1 VSRFVALRIGFVV
14 AIVGLTSADIP
25 ATAQTETAPLR
36 GTVTAAGQ
44 PLADGRVVLYV
55 GDRSEATQLGEA
67 RTDSSGLFQL
77 SYTPPKQGVLYVE
90 VTTAASSKLTLR
102 SVVGVAGDTNGVAP
116 TPSAEV
122 TVNELTTAA
131 TSFALAQFSEQ
142 NGISGPTPGLQN
154 AAATSFS
161 LANMVDGT
169 AGAVVTNDDNGTKND
184 TLATLGT
191 LANLVSLCAPSS
203 PARCGELLQL
213 STPSGGETPANT
225 AAALVNLARNPALAP
240 RQLFQLARGIDTVA
254 PALTSAPGAWT
265 LVLLYTEPDLYASGR
280 IAIDST
286 GNLWSS
292 NNWLPGTQ
300 NPSEYVTVL
309 SPVGEPTLG
318 SPLTGNGMKAG
329 AWGAAFDNDG
339 NGWFGSFGGNAMV
352 QYGPDGEPISPA
364 TGWTNGN
371 LDHPQGNAVDQ
382 KGNVWIAN
390 NFGPESA
397 PGEGNVV
404 VYPGGDASEA
414 ITITGGGL
422 NHPFAVQID
431 GYGRAWVSNAGP
443 GGAKLVNTRAA
454 IAIGKFAGS
463 VTVIDTDFKPTSF
476 SPIENSAFKWPL
488 GIAVDSKNNA
498 WVSNF
503 FSSTV
508 TEMQSDGTVAGD
520 YKLPKGTTPW
530 SLAIDGSDRV
540 WVAGFADPAVW
551 VMCGVNTAACP
562 SGSATG
568 AIVSPESGLRS
579 KAFQHF
585 TSVQID
591 QSGNVWLSNNW
602 SQLVPPVGGTGI
614 AEIVGA
620 ATPVCTPLQPL
631 PVKPLASSDT
641 PCAQQQAVAVPQTS
655 DGDSS
660 GVSLWVWAAVAIA
673 VVLIA
678 GIAWLVLRRRATAWP

>member
-1 VSRFVALRIGFVV
+1 MNRFVALRIGLVV
-14 AIVGLTSADIP
+14 AIILVASPVIP
-25 ATAQTETAPLR
+25 SGAQAEPTPLR
-36 GTVTAAGQ
+36 GKVTAAGQ

-55 GDRSEATQLGEA
+55 GERSAVTELGEA
-67 RTDSSGLFQL
+67 ETDSSGSFQL
-77 SYTPPKQGVLYVE
+77 SYTSPQQGVLYVE
-90 VTTAASSKLTLR
+90 VTTTASSKLTLR
-102 SVVGVAGDTNGVAP
+102 SVVGVAGDTGGVGPAP
-116 TPSAEV
+116 STDV

-131 TSFALAQFSEQ
+131 TSFSLAQFSEQ
-142 NGISGPTPGLQN
+142 DGISGPSPGLQN
-154 AAATSFS
+154 AAATAFN

-169 AGAVVTNDDNGTKND
+169 AGAVVTNEDNGANND

-203 PARCGELLQL
+203 SARCDELLRL
-213 STPSGGETPANT
+213 STPPGGETPPNT

-240 RQLFQLARGIDTVA
+240 RQLFQLVRGVDTAA

-265 LVLLYTEPDLYASGR
+265 LVLLYTEPDLYSSGR
-280 IAIDST
+280 IAIDAA
-286 GNLWSS
+286 GNVWSS
-292 NNWLPGTQ
+292 NNWLPGTK

-309 SPVGEPTLG
+309 SPTGEPTLG
-318 SPLTGNGMKAG
+318 SPLTGNGMKGG

-339 NGWFGSFGGNAMV
+339 NGWFGSFGGDAMV
-352 QYGPDGEPISPA
+352 QYGPEGTPISPA

-371 LDHPQGNAVDQ
+371 LDHPQGTAVDQ
-382 KGNVWIAN
+382 QGNVWIAN

-397 PGEGNVV
+397 PGQGNVV
-404 VYPGGDASEA
+404 VYPKGDASKA

-431 GYGRAWVSNAGP
+431 GYGRAWVSNAGL
-443 GGAKLVNTRAA
+443 GGAKLVNTRADVL
-454 IAIGKFAGS
+454 IGKFGGS

-488 GIAVDSKNNA
+488 GIAVDSENNA
-498 WVSNF
+498 WVANF
-503 FSSTV
+503 FGSTV

-520 YKLPKGTTPW
+520 YKLPKGSIPW

-551 VMCGVNTAACP
+551 VLCGVDTAACP
-562 SGSATG
+562 PGTAVG
-568 AIVSPESGLRS
+568 AIVSPKLGLRS
-579 KAFQHF
+579 EAFQHF

-620 ATPVCTPLQPL
+620 ATPVCTPLEPL
-631 PVKPLASSDT
+631 PVKPSASSTT
-641 PCAQQQAVAVPQTS
+641 PCPQQQVTATAPTT
-655 DGDSS
+655 DDDSN
-660 GVSLWVWAAVAIA
+660 GVSLWVWTTVAIA
-673 VVLIA
+673 AVLIA
-678 GIAWLVLRRRATAWP
+678 GIIWLLLRRRATGSP